1 MNENR
6 KKLINVLIYGAGSAG
21 KKLKISLDNSPVYK
35 VRGFVDDDL
44 KLQKSKIKGL
54 EVFDKN
60 EISNV
65 KRNLNIKGNISY
77 FFSK

>member
-44 KLQKSKIKGL
+44 KLQK
-54 EVFDKN
+54 
-60 EISNV
+60 
-65 KRNLNIKGNISY
+65 
-77 FFSK
+77 

>member
-21 KKLKISLDNSPVYK
+21 KKLKVSLDNNPVYK

-44 KLQKSKIKGL
+44 KLQ
-54 EVFDKN
+54 N
-60 EISNV
+60 Q
-65 KRNLNIKGNISY
+65 R
-77 FFSK
+77 